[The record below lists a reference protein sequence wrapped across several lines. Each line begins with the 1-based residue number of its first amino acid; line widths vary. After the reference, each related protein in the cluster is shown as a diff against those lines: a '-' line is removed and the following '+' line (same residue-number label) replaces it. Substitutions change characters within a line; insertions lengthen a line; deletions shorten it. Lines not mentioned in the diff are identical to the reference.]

1 MNELAPLVF
10 LMGCIS
16 CLCTGLGAIPAL
28 WVPHA
33 AGKARGMSSAIAAG
47 MMLGASLFSLAAKGM
62 SLGGFSGLQTLAGM
76 VLGGLLVHGVGAGL
90 QRPGQSSRRG
100 ALLFLVM
107 LIHSIP
113 EGIAVGV
120 AFATEEVRF
129 GWTVALAIS
138 VHNIPEGVAV
148 SLALAA
154 EGAGFWKCF
163 WMSVLTSLPQA
174 VLAVPAF
181 LAAWMFRPLLPG
193 GLGLAAGAM
202 IYLVM
207 RELLPQA
214 LEESGP
220 GGTAAGV
227 LAGTVLILS
236 VSLI

>member
-1 MNELAPLVF
+1 VEQLAPWVF
-10 LMGCIS
+10 LVGCLS
-16 CLCTGLGAIPAL
+16 ALCTGLGAIPAL
-28 WVPHA
+28 WVPHQ
-33 AGKARGMSSAIAAG
+33 AGAARGVCSAVAAG
-47 MMLGASLFSLAAKGM
+47 MMLGASVFSLAAKGF
-62 SLGGFSGLQTLAGM
+62 SLPTPAPLQTL
-76 VLGGLLVHGVGAGL
+76 LGLALGALLVYVAHTRL
-90 QRPGQSSRRG
+90 HRPRG
-100 ALLFLVM
+100 ALLFFVM

-129 GWTVALAIS
+129 GWIVALAIS

-174 VLAVPAF
+174 LLAVPAF
-181 LAAWMFRPLLPG
+181 LAAWFFRPLLPI

-202 IYLVM
+202 LLLVA

-214 LEESGP
+214 LEETGSAR
-220 GGTAAGV
+220 TIAGV
-227 LAGTVLILS
+227 VVGASVMVA
-236 VSLI
+236 VSLL